1 MSKARPKKSFTAQ
14 QLDIVSQAVS
24 ISEEVVSDTYYLTI
38 SKWKQ
43 YRYEIK
49 TLTNLELREIINNDF
64 AQIVRVGRKAPPGEL
79 RELDFY
85 RICIQDHN
93 ILSGRQREPDLIFLP
108 LLTYVVTH
116 ELLHIVR
123 FYRFDQNF
131 EASAKER
138 GEEEVRVHQ
147 LTYDLLDQVKLADM
161 QVILDYYEVH
171 RTTAA

>member
-1 MSKARPKKSFTAQ
+1 MRKTRPKKSFTAL
-14 QLDIVSQAVS
+14 QLDIVGQAVS
-24 ISEEVVSDTYYLTI
+24 ISEEVVNDTYNLTI
-38 SKWKQ
+38 SRWKQ

-49 TLTNLELREIINNDF
+49 TLTDLELKEIINKDF
-64 AQIVRVGRKAPPGEL
+64 AQIVRIGRKAPPGEL

-93 ILSGRQREPDLIFLP
+93 ILSARQREPDLIFLP

-123 FYRFDQNF
+123 FYRFDQSF

-138 GEEEVRVHQ
+138 TEEEVRVHQ
-147 LTYDLLDQVKLADM
+147 LTYDLLNQIKLADM

-171 RTTAA
+171 RSPAA